1 MPFTRDQLLP
11 LVRGKSKEEILGQGG
26 ILKSMIKELVEA
38 AMEAEMENHLGYPKN
53 DKKTKTIKN
62 ARNGYSTK
70 TISGDFGKAKIDVPR
85 DRDAEFEPQIIPKH
99 QTRFEGFDDKII
111 AMYARGMST
120 RDIQAHLKE
129 IYQVDVSHDLISSVT
144 DAVLDK
150 AKEWQN
156 RPLDDV
162 YPFVYLDA
170 LVVKVQENKR
180 VIKKAVHLALGVNKE
195 GHKELL
201 GLWITENEGA
211 KFWLQVLTDLKNRGV
226 QDILIACMDGL
237 TGFPEALENVFP
249 KTLTQLCIV
258 HMVRNSLRYVPWKDR
273 KAVAGDLK
281 KIYRSPTEEAGLQAL
296 TEFSEKWDTKYPSI
310 SQSWE
315 RHWPNLSTF
324 FAYPDEIRKVIYTTN
339 AIESVNMSLRKV
351 IKNKRVF
358 PSDASVL
365 KQIYLAVE
373 NISKRW
379 TMPVH
384 NWLMCMNRFSIEFGD
399 RLGK

>member
-1 MPFTRDQLLP
+1 M
-11 LVRGKSKEEILGQGG
+11 
-26 ILKSMIKELVEA
+26 
-38 AMEAEMENHLGYPKN
+38 
-53 DKKTKTIKN
+53 
-62 ARNGYSTK
+62 
-70 TISGDFGKAKIDVPR
+70 
-85 DRDAEFEPQIIPKH
+85 
-99 QTRFEGFDDKII
+99 
-111 AMYARGMST
+111 
-120 RDIQAHLKE
+120 
-129 IYQVDVSHDLISSVT
+129 
-144 DAVLDK
+144 
-150 AKEWQN
+150 
-156 RPLDDV
+156 
-162 YPFVYLDA
+162 
-170 LVVKVQENKR
+170 VKVQENKR
-180 VIKKAVHLALGVNKE
+180 VLKKAVHIALGVNKE

-211 KFWLQVLTDLKNRGV
+211 KFWLQVLTALKNRGV
-226 QDILIACMDGL
+226 NDMLIACMDGL
-237 TGFPEALENVFP
+237 TGFPEALESVFP

-273 KAVAGDLK
+273 KAVAADLK
-281 KIYRSPTEEAGLQAL
+281 KIYRASTEEAGLQAL
-296 TEFSEKWDTKYPSI
+296 TEFSEKWDKKYPTI

-315 RHWPNLSTF
+315 RHWANLSTF

-358 PSDASVL
+358 PNDASVL
-365 KQIYLAVE
+365 KQVYLAVE